1 VLNDDFRSRLLA
13 AIPAARLYAR
23 ALKRTESTRDPI
35 AQWNRENEADDIVQE
50 SLLKAID
57 RREQFEVGA
66 NMEAWLIGIIRN
78 TSIDRHR
85 NHDVSRTESFENR
98 VENSGFDIKGPEEPM
113 DTIELSEVEE
123 FINDLP
129 EQERVIIRMAI
140 EGRKYQEIA
149 DALGLTRTNVGALLC
164 RARKKIYAAFPER

>member
-1 VLNDDFRSRLLA
+1 MQNGDFQNKLVA
-13 AIPAARLYAR
+13 VIPAARLYAR
-23 ALKRTESTRDPI
+23 ALTRSG
-35 AQWNRENEADDIVQE
+35 DDTDDLIQE
-50 SLLKAID
+50 SLLKAIE
-57 RREQFEVGA
+57 RRDQSEEIR
-66 NMEAWLIGIIRN
+66 NIEAWLITIIRN
-78 TSIDRHR
+78 VFFDRQER
-85 NHDVSRTESFENR
+85 LAVRRAESLEAKM
-98 VENSGFDIKGPEEPM
+98 ENSGFDIKSPGEAME
-113 DTIELSEVEE
+113 TIELSEVEE